1 MGHIGP
7 TASLRTHKQKVRQDA
22 AKRAIFMAL
31 AAFFASA
38 VGKFRVFPECKSL
51 QYKVLYTL

>member
-31 AAFFASA
+31 AAFFGISSRQIK
-38 VGKFRVFPECKSL
+38 GFS
-51 QYKVLYTL
+51 